1 MKKVKDGLDINEIG
15 DYFRGLGYYPSDYE
29 IECINHELH
38 LNGRRKIG
46 FEELVKLYVNHAP
59 VMTNGFTNQSEM
71 DIEKAL
77 REFCNCSYD
86 IPSEDVQITKANLI
100 KILTETAE
108 KVNLKDAQLY
118 VEKLFQGLDKTLDK
132 ISLSDFLNNSLK
144 VNENI
149 Q

>member
-1 MKKVKDGLDINEIG
+1 M
-15 DYFRGLGYYPSDYE
+15 GYYPSDYE

-38 LNGRRKIG
+38 LNGKRKIG
-46 FEELVKLYVNHAP
+46 FEELVKFFINHAP
-59 VMTNGFTNQSEM
+59 IMTNGYTNHDEM

-77 REFCNCSYD
+77 REFFNCSYD
-86 IPSEDVQITKANLI
+86 IPSEDIPITKENLI

-108 KVNLKDAQLY
+108 KVSLKDAQLY
-118 VEKLFQGLDKTLDK
+118 VEKLFQGLDKTMDK

-149 Q
+149 

>member
-1 MKKVKDGLDINEIG
+1 M
-15 DYFRGLGYYPSDYE
+15 E
-29 IECINHELH
+29 IE
-38 LNGRRKIG
+38 
-46 FEELVKLYVNHAP
+46 
-59 VMTNGFTNQSEM
+59 T
-71 DIEKAL
+71 AL
-77 REFCNCSYD
+77 REFCNCSCD

-108 KVNLKDAQLY
+108 KVDLKDAHLY
-118 VEKLFQGLDKTLDK
+118 VEKLFQGLDIATDK